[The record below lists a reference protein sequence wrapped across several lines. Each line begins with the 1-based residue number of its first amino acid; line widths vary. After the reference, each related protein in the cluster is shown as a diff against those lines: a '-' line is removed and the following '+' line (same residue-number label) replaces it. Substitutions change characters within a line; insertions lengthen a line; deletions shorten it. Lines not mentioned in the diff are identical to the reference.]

1 MRLIIFRM
9 KFRTKNKYHLLVSVI
24 PVMLIAA
31 GFKVAVHYLGWE
43 IIPAGMSSFFPSILT
58 GIIFLLGF
66 LLAGVVGDYKE
77 SERIP
82 NEISASLFAIWQ
94 EAEYAH
100 AVSNSKAA
108 LNLMSKIKRFIP
120 TLKNDYFLHGND
132 KLEHLIESFSED
144 IIEMGKEGVA
154 PNYVIRM
161 KTEVVAL
168 KKLINRITVIK
179 NTDFIPSVFISIEV
193 IAIVFLVVYCLL
205 DVDPWWVVLIL
216 VSIFSFIIF
225 SILHLIQDMED
236 PFEYDETHEVKSDE
250 VSPEVLNTLQ
260 KEFERG

>member
-1 MRLIIFRM
+1 M
-9 KFRTKNKYHLLVSVI
+9 KLRPKNKYHLLVSVL
-24 PVMLIAA
+24 PVMFIAA
-31 GFKVAVHYLGWE
+31 GFKIAIHYLGWE

-66 LLAGVVGDYKE
+66 LLAGVVTDYKE
-77 SERIP
+77 SEKIP
-82 NEISASLFAIWQ
+82 NEIASSLYALWQ

-100 AVSNSKAA
+100 QVSNSKAA
-108 LNLMSKIKRFIP
+108 QNLMSKIKRFIP
-120 TLKNDYFLHGND
+120 TLKNDYFLMGND
-132 KLEHLIESFSED
+132 NLEKLLESFSED

-154 PNYVIRM
+154 PNYILRM
-161 KTEVVAL
+161 KSEVVVL
-168 KKLINRITVIK
+168 KKMINRITVIK

-193 IAIVFLVVYCLL
+193 IAIVFLIVYCLL
-205 DVDPWWVVLIL
+205 NVEPWWVVLIL

-250 VSPEVLNTLQ
+250 VSLEVLNHLQ
-260 KEFERG
+260 EVFENNNRE